1 MDMARMMRSLLQV
14 RVPRS
19 NQDSTTTTPRHKAC
33 RRRSETHRRL
43 AWQFGAGQPQ
53 VYSTSHEHC
62 ADSPHRHSQP
72 GKTLSGRLEASGSAV
87 VTRRGMCVKKL
98 YAGQPAT
105 SARDVAMGG
114 AEQRVLDSEKLFP
127 LIASRRPSRGPGRSP
142 GALDSPLMGQQA
154 PRPPRP
160 PSSTPGNHS
169 RPAPASA
176 SSLSA
181 ASSPIGASAAPPSV
195 VSAAQSP
202 VPAKRSPRAPPQWVA
217 SPETRPRSESQCSL
231 C

>member
-1 MDMARMMRSLLQV
+1 MRSLLQV

-142 GALDSPLMGQQA
+142 GALDSPA
-154 PRPPRP
+154 R
-160 PSSTPGNHS
+160 T
-169 RPAPASA
+169 
-176 SSLSA
+176 
-181 ASSPIGASAAPPSV
+181 GASGWNG
-195 VSAAQSP
+195 
-202 VPAKRSPRAPPQWVA
+202 RAPPDAGGCGRGMVWKGAEGCVKA
-217 SPETRPRSESQCSL
+217 YGRAHL
-231 C
+231 